1 MAPTD
6 AALGAAIM
14 GDRRVPSRVRRI
26 VNVESGLND
35 GIVTPVVLLAIA
47 GAAAAEHG
55 GGVGHAVL
63 ELLVG
68 VLAGAAVGAAGG
80 WLLRVARRHDWVDE
94 AFGGPAVLALAVAAY
109 AGALVVGGNGF
120 VAAFVAGTA
129 FGAAAGPGRPQGV
142 HYVEQTAGLAGL
154 LVWTFFGAVAVPR
167 LVDAPAWRLA
177 LYAVLSLT
185 VVRMLPVAVALLGSG
200 LGRRAALFIGW
211 FGPRGP
217 RVGGLRPARPR
228 GARAGRRPGRGR
240 RRRDRAP
247 QRGRSR
253 ALRGAA
259 RWARRPHPAGTAV
272 AGGAGAAPTRSRR
285 TRAADSEGRVMN
297 VTRFVPGV
305 HAAATYDRSWLPR
318 DVVAGVVL
326 ATLLVPQ
333 GMAYAELAGLP
344 AINGLYT
351 SILCLVGYAVFGPS
365 RILVLGPDSSLGP
378 MIAATILPLIAA
390 GGDPERAVALA
401 SLLAIMVALIMVV
414 AGLTGLGFV
423 ADLLSKP
430 TMIGYMNGLAV
441 TIIVGQLPKLFGFS
455 VDADGLIAE
464 AGGFV
469 RGLADGEAVPAAAVL
484 GIAGIVVVLGLQRWL
499 PKAPSVLVLVVLAI
513 AATWVF
519 DLAARGVSLVG
530 VLPQGFPPFTLPTAE
545 LSDLGPLA
553 AGALGIALVSLA
565 DTISTS
571 SSFAAR
577 TGQEVDGNQE
587 MIGIGAA
594 NLAAGLFQGF
604 PVSTSGSRTAV
615 AERAGA
621 RSQLTGLVGAALIV
635 VTIVVLPGLFRNLP
649 QPALAAVVISAAV
662 SLADVPGTVRLW
674 KQRRTEFSLS
684 IAAFLAVALL
694 GVLPG
699 IAVAVALSILNVFRR
714 AWRPY
719 AAELGHVE
727 ELHGY
732 HDLRS
737 YPAADKV
744 PGLVVYRF
752 DAPLIFANCATFRD
766 EIRRLAAADPPPR
779 WILVAAEPM
788 TDVDTTAADM
798 LEDLDEELNRR
809 GISLAFAEMKDPVR
823 RKIERYELTRTID
836 PDHFFPTVEA
846 GVAAFRAASAAAPT
860 GAPHV
865 PPQQVPRA
873 GGAG

>member
-1 MAPTD
+1 
-6 AALGAAIM
+6 
-14 GDRRVPSRVRRI
+14 
-26 VNVESGLND
+26 
-35 GIVTPVVLLAIA
+35 
-47 GAAAAEHG
+47 
-55 GGVGHAVL
+55 
-63 ELLVG
+63 
-68 VLAGAAVGAAGG
+68 
-80 WLLRVARRHDWVDE
+80 
-94 AFGGPAVLALAVAAY
+94 
-109 AGALVVGGNGF
+109 
-120 VAAFVAGTA
+120 
-129 FGAAAGPGRPQGV
+129 
-142 HYVEQTAGLAGL
+142 
-154 LVWTFFGAVAVPR
+154 
-167 LVDAPAWRLA
+167 
-177 LYAVLSLT
+177 
-185 VVRMLPVAVALLGSG
+185 
-200 LGRRAALFIGW
+200 
-211 FGPRGP
+211 
-217 RVGGLRPARPR
+217 
-228 GARAGRRPGRGR
+228 
-240 RRRDRAP
+240 
-247 QRGRSR
+247 
-253 ALRGAA
+253 
-259 RWARRPHPAGTAV
+259 
-272 AGGAGAAPTRSRR
+272 
-285 TRAADSEGRVMN
+285 MN
-297 VTRFVPGV
+297 ISRFVPGV
-305 HAAATYDRSWLPR
+305 GAARTYDRSWLPR

-378 MIAATILPLIAA
+378 MIAATILPLLAA
-390 GGDPERAVALA
+390 GGDPQRAVALA
-401 SLLAIMVALIMVV
+401 SLLAVMVAIVMIV
-414 AGLTGLGFV
+414 AGATGLGFV

-441 TIIVGQLPKLFGFS
+441 TIVVGQLPKLFGFS
-455 VDADGLIAE
+455 VDANGLLAE

-469 RGLADGEAVPAAAVL
+469 RGLADGKAVPAAAVV

-499 PKAPSVLVLVVLAI
+499 PKVPAVLVMVVLAI
-513 AATWVF
+513 AAASLF

-530 VLPQGFPPFTLPTAE
+530 VLPRGFPPLTLPSAE
-545 LSDLGPLA
+545 LSDLAPLA

-571 SSFAAR
+571 SAFAAR
-577 TGQEVDGNQE
+577 TGQEVDGDQE
-587 MIGIGAA
+587 MIGIGAV

-662 SLADVPGTVRLW
+662 SLADVPGVVRLW
-674 KQRRTEFSLS
+674 KQRKTEFSLS

-719 AAELGHVE
+719 AAELGNVE
-727 ELHGY
+727 ELRGW

-737 YPAADKV
+737 YPDAEQV

-752 DAPLIFANCATFRD
+752 DAPLIFANCTTFRD
-766 EIRRLAAADPPPR
+766 EVRRMAATDPPPA
-779 WILVAAEPM
+779 WIVVAAEPM

-798 LEDLDEELNRR
+798 LEDLDEELNSRQ
-809 GISLAFAEMKDPVR
+809 ISLAFAEMKDQVR

-836 PDHFFPTVEA
+836 PGHFFPTVEA
-846 GVAAFRAASAAAPT
+846 AVAAFRAEAAVRRVPADIPSQ
-860 GAPHV
+860 HV
-865 PPQQVPRA
+865 PGPDGP
-873 GGAG
+873 G